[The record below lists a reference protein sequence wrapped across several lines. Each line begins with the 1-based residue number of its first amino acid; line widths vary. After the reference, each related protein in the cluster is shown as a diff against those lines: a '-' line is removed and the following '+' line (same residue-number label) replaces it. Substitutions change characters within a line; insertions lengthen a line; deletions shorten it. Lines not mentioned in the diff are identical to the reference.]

1 MNNYPTEVEVEEF
14 EECLQE
20 LERLM
25 YDIETRAAEVHGI
38 VKYSEEFRNAYTH
51 MNTLIKALKGSMR
64 MRYTGPK
71 PFEPKALKFG
81 KEK

>member
-51 MNTLIKALKGSMR
+51 MNTLINALKGSMK
-64 MRYTGPK
+64 YTGPK
-71 PFEPKALKFG
+71 PFDPKTLKFG
-81 KEK
+81 KRK